1 MEQRL
6 RPRSRGIV
14 PLLRPQT
21 RVPRERVQPRLREQ
35 HRECKVRE
43 GYCLQRADAF
53 RILGHLVISLRLWE
67 ALGFTKAG
75 LIPNAGRLK
84 EDGGGEEYVD
94 AIVFYK
100 RFVEDGDQQ

>member
-1 MEQRL
+1 
-6 RPRSRGIV
+6 
-14 PLLRPQT
+14 
-21 RVPRERVQPRLREQ
+21 
-35 HRECKVRE
+35 
-43 GYCLQRADAF
+43 
-53 RILGHLVISLRLWE
+53 LWE